1 MDDEGSEP
9 EDELRSHIKK
19 LVKEQQDLRKLIDA
33 SEALLKEKKKTKL
46 SLKTPLQKGD
56 IDQITKT
63 VDVTKT
69 EGA

>member
-1 MDDEGSEP
+1 MDDGGSEP

-19 LVKEQQDLRKLIDA
+19 LVKEQQELQKLIDA

-46 SLKTPLQKGD
+46 PVKTPPQKGD